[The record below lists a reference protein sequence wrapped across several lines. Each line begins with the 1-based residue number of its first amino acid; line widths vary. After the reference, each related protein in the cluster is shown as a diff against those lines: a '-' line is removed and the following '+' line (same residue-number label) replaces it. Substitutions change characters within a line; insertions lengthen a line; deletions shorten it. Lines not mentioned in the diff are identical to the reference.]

1 MRNFIAAVP
10 VTILLTLATSQVR
23 ADTCNG
29 FTNNLVSNCGFE
41 SGSLSSWGGSATTVS
56 PSYVGVDSGDPFTSV
71 TTPYSGNYEAYLGNP
86 SSTVALTQTL
96 ATSSAGSYLI
106 EFALLNDTSPAL
118 PYTNSFSLSFGGN
131 TLFSESAVVAG
142 GYTLYS
148 FLGSTSAA
156 STPLSF
162 VSRNDGG
169 YFELDSVS
177 VTAAASTPV
186 VPEPSSWLLLGT
198 GVLGMAGRV
207 RRRWQA

>member
-1 MRNFIAAVP
+1 MRKWIAALPAAV
-10 VTILLTLATSQVR
+10 LLTCGASQVR

-41 SGSLSSWGGSATTVS
+41 SGSLASWSGTATTAS
-56 PSYVGVDSGDPFTSV
+56 SNYVGVDNGDPFTSV
-71 TTPYSGNYEAYLGNP
+71 ATPYSGTYEAYLGNP
-86 SSTVALTQTL
+86 ASTVALTQTL
-96 ATSSAGSYLI
+96 ATTLAGSYLI
-106 EFALLNDTSPAL
+106 EFALLNDTSPAS
-118 PYTNSFSLSFGGN
+118 PYTNSFSLLFGGS
-131 TLFSESAVVAG
+131 TLFSESAVAAS

-148 FLGSTSAA
+148 FLGSTSLA

-177 VTAAASTPV
+177 VTAAATPV

-198 GVLGMAGRV
+198 GVLGMARRV
-207 RRRWQA
+207 RRR

>member
-1 MRNFIAAVP
+1 MRKWIAALP
-10 VTILLTLATSQVR
+10 VAVLLTCGASQVR

-41 SGSLSSWGGSATTVS
+41 TGSLSSWSGTATTVS
-56 PSYVGVDSGDPFTSV
+56 SNYTGVDSGDPFAIV
-71 TTPYSGNYEAYLGNP
+71 AAPYSGNYEAYLGNP
-86 SSTVALTQTL
+86 ASTVALTQTL
-96 ATSSAGSYLI
+96 ATTSGGSYLI
-106 EFALLNDTSPAL
+106 EFALLDDTSAVS
-118 PYTNSFSLSFGGN
+118 PYMNSFSLLFGVS
-131 TLFSESAVVAG
+131 TLFSESAVAAG

-148 FLGSTSAA
+148 FLGSTSST

-177 VTAAASTPV
+177 VTAAPTPV

-207 RRRWQA
+207 RRRWLA